1 MRIVT
6 AAMTLGLGLSLLAMP
21 GGAQEKAEIKLEVVK
36 YYSLKDT
43 VLRNR
48 GKVILI
54 DFWGEF

>member
-1 MRIVT
+1 MRYWKVAVLLSVGAIS
-6 AAMTLGLGLSLLAMP
+6 ATLP
-21 GGAQEKAEIKLEVVK
+21 GNAQEKAEVKLDIVK
-36 YYSLKDT
+36 YDGLKDA

>member
-1 MRIVT
+1 MRYWQVVVLLGCG
-6 AAMTLGLGLSLLAMP
+6 TLWASIP
-21 GGAQEKAEIKLEVVK
+21 GAAQEKSDVKLDVVK
-36 YYSLKDT
+36 YDGLKDA